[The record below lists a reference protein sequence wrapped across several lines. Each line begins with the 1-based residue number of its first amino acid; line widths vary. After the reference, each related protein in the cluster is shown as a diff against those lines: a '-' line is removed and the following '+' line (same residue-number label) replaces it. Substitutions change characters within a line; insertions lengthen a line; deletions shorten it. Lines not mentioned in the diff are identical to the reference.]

1 MKSIYIGVLLCL
13 GYVSVQA
20 QTVTK
25 DVLDETK
32 TITTQTNNGKE
43 IKENTVE
50 INRRVEQEVKLD
62 EADKNK
68 LNQNRVPTEA
78 QVQETI
84 KITDNSPFSSQK
96 KSMVYKLDDKVMEF
110 NMSDD
115 GFTIT
120 NPNNSSTTAVK
131 QSDGD
136 HSQFV
141 MKDNG
146 NTGIGYFDENG
157 NFVVQRFDK
166 KSNEV
171 ISKTY
176 HLVE

>member
-1 MKSIYIGVLLCL
+1 MKSIYLGVLLCL

-96 KSMVYKLDDKVMEF
+96 KVYGL
-110 NMSDD
+110 
-115 GFTIT
+115 
-120 NPNNSSTTAVK
+120 
-131 QSDGD
+131 
-136 HSQFV
+136 
-141 MKDNG
+141 
-146 NTGIGYFDENG
+146 
-157 NFVVQRFDK
+157 
-166 KSNEV
+166 
-171 ISKTY
+171 
-176 HLVE
+176 